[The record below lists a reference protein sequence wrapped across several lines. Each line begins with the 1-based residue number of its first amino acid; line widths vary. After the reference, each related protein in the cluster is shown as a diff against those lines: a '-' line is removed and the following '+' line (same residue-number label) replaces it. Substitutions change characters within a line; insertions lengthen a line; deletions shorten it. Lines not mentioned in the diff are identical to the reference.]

1 MTRAE
6 WVAES
11 ISQRIGMAALMRG
24 PLRPSIGGSVMQNT
38 HFLAQLIGL
47 FVLIESIATLAQKR
61 AFIAAADGIIQNRP
75 LLFVLGSLEL
85 LAGLAMILAHNV
97 WVGGALTIVV
107 TILGWWLA
115 LRGALLLF
123 LPHEAMLKLY
133 NTIKIEKNFHIFIVV
148 GLALGGYLTYAGFAP

>member
-1 MTRAE
+1 
-6 WVAES
+6 V
-11 ISQRIGMAALMRG
+11 
-24 PLRPSIGGSVMQNT
+24 QNT

-47 FVLIESIATLAQKR
+47 FVLIESIATLVQKR

-85 LAGLAMILAHNV
+85 LAGLAMILAHNI
-97 WVGGALTIVV
+97 WAGGALTIVV

-115 LRGALLLF
+115 LRGAFLLF
-123 LPHEAMLKLY
+123 VPHAALLKLY
-133 NTIKIEKNFHIFIVV
+133 ETINIEKNLYFVIAL